1 MRKITCGL
9 IVLGTGL
16 GVALLARERRGL
28 YEGESA
34 GPASRQLTA
43 EHEVIL
49 EVLRAAQGEAD
60 HVRQGFNLDEN
71 RVRDIVDF
79 SRNFTDRCHHGKEE
93 RFYFPA
99 AEVYTGRRLHDFLEE
114 LTVEHA
120 YGRSIMD
127 EIDYLLGGQADRRAS
142 LHVRQHDAPPYRAGE
157 WTTLSEKR
165 HLPAGHG
172 GARPD
177 GRFRPARERGLGR
190 RFPREVPPAGRRI
203 ERRAPPEV
211 NTSGS
216 VNRLTTRLLY
226 AVGAPSTLTNSFRP
240 LGKSLILLC
249 RWNMQR

>member
-1 MRKITCGL
+1 MRRITYGL
-9 IVLGTGL
+9 LVFGMGL

-34 GPASRQLTA
+34 GRASRQLMA

-49 EVLRAAQGEAD
+49 EVLRAAQAKTD

-71 RVRDIVDF
+71 RVREIVDF

-127 EIDYLLGGQADRRAS
+127 EIDYLLGSDDTDAARLIAERLSVYISTMRRHIEREDGQLYRKSGIFLPGTEERALMIGFDRLENVDLGVGFHERYHRLAE
-142 LHVRQHDAPPYRAGE
+142 G
-157 WTTLSEKR
+157 LSE
-165 HLPAGHG
+165 
-172 GARPD
+172 
-177 GRFRPARERGLGR
+177 GLLR
-190 RFPREVPPAGRRI
+190 R
-203 ERRAPPEV
+203 
-211 NTSGS
+211 
-216 VNRLTTRLLY
+216 
-226 AVGAPSTLTNSFRP
+226 
-240 LGKSLILLC
+240 
-249 RWNMQR
+249 